1 MATRRATL
9 PRSERLRGRDAIQE
23 LFRRGARLDRE
34 ACLVLWMPVAGP
46 RVSGFLAGRRLIG
59 SVGRNR
65 ARRLLREAYRREKHR
80 LPEEGVQVCLLAHRR
95 LLEMEFTAVA
105 EDVAGAL
112 GAVARRLER

>member
-34 ACLVLWMPVAGP
+34 AFLVLWMPVAGP
-46 RVSGFLAGRRLIG
+46 RLAGFLAGRRLSG

-65 ARRLLREAYRREKHR
+65 ARRRLREAYRREKHR
-80 LPEEGVQVCLLAHRR
+80 LPLEGVRVCLLAHRQV
-95 LLEMEFTAVA
+95 LEMRFKAVA
-105 EDVAGAL
+105 EDVADAL
-112 GAVARRLER
+112 GVVARRLNR